1 MQSCEK
7 REVELVKFAPD
18 CYVSW
23 RVEVGLAIF
32 VSGAIIR
39 HVTSE
44 MKIFEEFEKAVAS
57 PSLTPRRFVPKVHIQ
72 L

>member
-1 MQSCEK
+1 
-7 REVELVKFAPD
+7 
-18 CYVSW
+18 
-23 RVEVGLAIF
+23 VEVGLAIF